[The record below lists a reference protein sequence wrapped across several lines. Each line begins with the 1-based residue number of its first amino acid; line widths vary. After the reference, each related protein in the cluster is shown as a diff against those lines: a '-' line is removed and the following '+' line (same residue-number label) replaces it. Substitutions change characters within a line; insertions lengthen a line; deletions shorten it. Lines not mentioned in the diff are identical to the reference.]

1 VLRILVRHD
10 VDVVDVDGLS
20 SPSSPSSPRLD
31 DDDDEGQRMML
42 TTTSQRLVRAFDSC
56 SSVRL
61 SHLDKI

>member
-20 SPSSPSSPRLD
+20 SPSSPSSPRL